1 MRKSAFDRYDNNHA
15 VISKCLGQIVGTNIT
30 QDRGMLNKL
39 TNIFAKKTDRIGIE
53 INSRKINIA
62 QIVKQGQQYK
72 LLKNVSA
79 DVPEGVYRDGQIVDS
94 LALSELIK
102 DTLKV
107 NKISSKKVSTAVPM
121 REAIIRVIPVP
132 AELDEQELKDMVL
145 VHEAGMYL
153 PYPREEVDLDYVKL
167 GYFMDEDGIEK
178 VNVLLVATKKE
189 VTDLYAEIFQQA
201 ELQMNVLE
209 INSFALIRTIREQLR
224 QFGSKEAVVLVDVE
238 FDSTEIAI
246 VVEGVPQFSRTVPIG
261 IDQMRAAI
269 SHVIDESETAF
280 LEDIDLLGNV
290 QDGGD
295 AGSAQMQSGKLALLK
310 VLGEL
315 TEELS
320 RSINFY
326 INQSEE
332 LEIAQL
338 LLAGPGAGIGQ
349 MDEFFTQRLN
359 LPTMKVDPIVTLALD
374 VNEDIAP
381 NQRPG
386 LGIVLGLG
394 MRDV

>member
-1 MRKSAFDRYDNNHA
+1 
-15 VISKCLGQIVGTNIT
+15 
-30 QDRGMLNKL
+30 MLKNL
-39 TNIFAKKTDRIGIE
+39 TNIFAKQGDIVGVE
-53 INSRKINIA
+53 INSQKINVA
-62 QIVKQGQQYK
+62 QIAKQGQQYK

-79 DVPEGVYRDGQIVDS
+79 DIPEGVYEDGKIIDS

-102 DTLKV
+102 DTLKA
-107 NKISSKKVSTAVPM
+107 NKISAKKVATAVPM

-132 AELDEQELKDMVL
+132 AELDEAELKDMVL

-153 PYPREEVDLDYVKL
+153 PYPREEVDLDYAKL

-189 VTDLYAEIFQQA
+189 VTDLYIEIFEQA
-201 ELQMNVLE
+201 NLEINVLE
-209 INSFALIRTIREQLR
+209 INSFALIRTLREQLR
-224 QFGSKEAVVLVDVE
+224 QFGSKEAVVLVDLE

-261 IDQMRAAI
+261 THQMYSAF
-269 SHVIDESETAF
+269 SEAVSLPDTGGSEIMQN
-280 LEDIDLLGNV
+280 LDLL
-290 QDGGD
+290 DGIDDSGTID
-295 AGSAQMQSGKLALLK
+295 ASQMESGQAALLK

-326 INQSEE
+326 INQSED

-338 LLAGPGAGIGQ
+338 LLAGPGGGINQ
-349 MDEFFTQRLN
+349 VDEFFTQKLN
-359 LPTMKVDPIVTLALD
+359 LPTMKIDPIAALALD
-374 VNEDIAP
+374 TNQDIAP
-381 NQRPG
+381 KHRPG

-394 MRDV
+394 MRE

>member
-1 MRKSAFDRYDNNHA
+1 
-15 VISKCLGQIVGTNIT
+15 
-30 QDRGMLNKL
+30 MLNKL
-39 TNIFAKKTDRIGIE
+39 TNIFTKKGGSIGIE
-53 INSRKINIA
+53 INPQKINIA
-62 QIVKQGQQYK
+62 QIAKNGQQYK

-79 DVPEGVYRDGQIVDS
+79 DIPEGIYEDGQIIDS
-94 LALSELIK
+94 LSLSELIK

-107 NKISSKKVSTAVPM
+107 NKITAKNVSTAVPM

-132 AELDEQELKDMVL
+132 AELDEEELKDMVM

-153 PYPREEVDLDYVKL
+153 PYPREEVDLDYAKL

-178 VNVLLVATKKE
+178 VNVLLVATRKE
-189 VTDLYAEIFQQA
+189 VTDLYSEIFQQA
-201 ELQMNVLE
+201 DLEMGVLE

-261 IDQMRAAI
+261 TYQMR
-269 SHVIDESETAF
+269 TAF
-280 LEDIDLLGNV
+280 SQATGLPDTGATELLHDIDIVDGLEDS
-290 QDGGD
+290 GD
-295 AGSAQMQSGKLALLK
+295 VDSSHIESGKAALTK
-310 VLGEL
+310 ILGEL
-315 TEELS
+315 SEELS

-326 INQSEE
+326 INQSED

-338 LLAGPGAGIGQ
+338 LLAGPGAGISQ
-349 MDEFFTQRLN
+349 VDDFFTQKLN
-359 LPTMKVDPIVTLALD
+359 LPTMKIDPITTLGLD
-374 VNEDIAP
+374 IDRDISP
-381 NQRPG
+381 EQRPG

-394 MRDV
+394 MRDL

>member
-1 MRKSAFDRYDNNHA
+1 
-15 VISKCLGQIVGTNIT
+15 
-30 QDRGMLNKL
+30 MLNKL
-39 TNIFAKKTDRIGIE
+39 TNIFAKKGGSIGIE
-53 INSRKINIA
+53 INPQRINIA
-62 QIVKQGQQYK
+62 QIAKSGQQYK

-79 DVPEGVYRDGQIVDS
+79 DIPSGIFEDGQIIDS
-94 LALSELIK
+94 LSLSELIK

-107 NKISSKKVSTAVPM
+107 NKITAKNVSTAVPM

-132 AELDEQELKDMVL
+132 AELDEEELKDMVM

-153 PYPREEVDLDYVKL
+153 PYPREEVDLDYAKL

-189 VTDLYAEIFQQA
+189 VTDLYSEIFQQA
-201 ELQMNVLE
+201 DLQMEVLE

-261 IDQMRAAI
+261 TYQMRSAFSQAVNLPETGATELL
-269 SHVIDESETAF
+269 HDIDIIDG
-280 LEDIDLLGNV
+280 LEDSGDIDSS
-290 QDGGD
+290 QIE
-295 AGSAQMQSGKLALLK
+295 SGKAALTK
-310 VLGEL
+310 IIGEL

-326 INQSEE
+326 INQSED

-338 LLAGPGAGIGQ
+338 LLAGPGAGISQ
-349 MDEFFTQRLN
+349 VDEFFTQKLN
-359 LPTMKVDPIVTLALD
+359 LPTMKIDPITTLGLD
-374 VNEDIAP
+374 AGQDIAP
-381 NQRPG
+381 EQRPG

-394 MRDV
+394 MRDL

>member
-1 MRKSAFDRYDNNHA
+1 
-15 VISKCLGQIVGTNIT
+15 
-30 QDRGMLNKL
+30 MLNNL
-39 TNIFAKKTDRIGIE
+39 TNIFAKKGEKIGIE
-53 INSRKINIA
+53 INPQKINIA
-62 QIVKQGQQYK
+62 QISKNGQQYK

-79 DVPEGVYRDGQIVDS
+79 EIPPGVFEDGQIVDS
-94 LALSELIK
+94 LSLSELIK
-102 DTLKV
+102 DTLKTH
-107 NKISSKKVSTAVPM
+107 KITAKTVATAVPM

-132 AELDEQELKDMVL
+132 AELDENELKDMVL

-153 PYPREEVDLDYVKL
+153 PYPREEVDLDYAKL

-189 VTDLYAEIFQQA
+189 VTDLYNEIFQQA
-201 ELQMNVLE
+201 DLQMGVLE

-261 IDQMRAAI
+261 TYQMRM
-269 SHVIDESETAF
+269 AF
-280 LEDIDLLGNV
+280 SQAMGLPNTGATELLHDVDILDGLENSGDIDSS
-290 QDGGD
+290 QIE
-295 AGSAQMQSGKLALLK
+295 SGKAALMK
-310 VLGEL
+310 ILGEL
-315 TEELS
+315 TDELS

-326 INQSEE
+326 INQSED

-338 LLAGPGAGIGQ
+338 LLAGPGAGISQ
-349 MDEFFTQRLN
+349 VDEFFTQKLN
-359 LPTMKVDPIVTLALD
+359 LPTMKVDPITTLGLD
-374 VNEDIAP
+374 LSQDIAP
-381 NQRPG
+381 EYRPG

-394 MRDV
+394 MRDI

>member
-1 MRKSAFDRYDNNHA
+1 
-15 VISKCLGQIVGTNIT
+15 
-30 QDRGMLNKL
+30 MLNNL
-39 TNIFAKKTDRIGIE
+39 TNIFTKKGGSIGIE
-53 INSRKINIA
+53 INPQRINIA
-62 QIVKQGQQYK
+62 QIAKNGQQYK

-79 DVPEGVYRDGQIVDS
+79 DIPDGIYEDGQIIDS
-94 LALSELIK
+94 LSLSELIK

-107 NKISSKKVSTAVPM
+107 NKIAAKNVSTAVPM

-132 AELDEQELKDMVL
+132 AELDKDELKDMVM

-153 PYPREEVDLDYVKL
+153 PYPREEVDLDYAKL

-178 VNVLLVATKKE
+178 VNVLLVATRKE
-189 VTDLYAEIFQQA
+189 VTDLYSEIFQQA
-201 ELQMNVLE
+201 DLQMEVLE

-224 QFGSKEAVVLVDVE
+224 QFGSKEAVVLVDIE

-261 IDQMRAAI
+261 TYQMRMAFSQAMGLPNTGATELL
-269 SHVIDESETAF
+269 HDIDIIDGLENT
-280 LEDIDLLGNV
+280 EDIDSSQIESGR
-290 QDGGD
+290 
-295 AGSAQMQSGKLALLK
+295 SALMKI
-310 VLGEL
+310 LGEL

-326 INQSEE
+326 INQSED

-338 LLAGPGAGIGQ
+338 LLAGPGAGINQ
-349 MDEFFTQRLN
+349 VDNFFTQKMN
-359 LPTMKVDPIVTLALD
+359 LPTMKVDPITSLGLD
-374 VNEDIAP
+374 IGQDIAP
-381 NQRPG
+381 EYRPG

-394 MRDV
+394 VRDL

>member
-1 MRKSAFDRYDNNHA
+1 
-15 VISKCLGQIVGTNIT
+15 
-30 QDRGMLNKL
+30 MLNNL
-39 TNIFAKKTDRIGIE
+39 TNIFTKKGGSIGIE
-53 INSRKINIA
+53 INSQKINIA
-62 QIVKQGQQYK
+62 QIAKNGQQYK

-79 DVPEGVYRDGQIVDS
+79 DIPEGIYEDGQIVDS
-94 LALSELIK
+94 LSLSELIK

-107 NKISSKKVSTAVPM
+107 NKITAKSVSTAVPM

-132 AELDEQELKDMVL
+132 AELDEDELKDMVM

-153 PYPREEVDLDYVKL
+153 PYPREEVDLDYAKL

-178 VNVLLVATKKE
+178 VNVLLVATRKE
-189 VTDLYAEIFQQA
+189 VTDLYSEIFQQA
-201 ELQMNVLE
+201 DLQMGVLE

-261 IDQMRAAI
+261 TYQMRMAFSQAMGLPDTGATELL
-269 SHVIDESETAF
+269 HDIDIIDG
-280 LEDIDLLGNV
+280 LEDT
-290 QDGGD
+290 GD
-295 AGSAQMQSGKLALLK
+295 VDSSQIESGKLALMK
-310 VLGEL
+310 ILGEL
-315 TEELS
+315 TEELN

-326 INQSEE
+326 INQSED

-338 LLAGPGAGIGQ
+338 LLAGPGAGISQ
-349 MDEFFTQRLN
+349 VDEFFTQKLN
-359 LPTMKVDPIVTLALD
+359 LPTMKVDPITTLGLD
-374 VNEDIAP
+374 IGQDIAP
-381 NQRPG
+381 EYRPG

-394 MRDV
+394 MRDL

>member
-1 MRKSAFDRYDNNHA
+1 M
-15 VISKCLGQIVGTNIT
+15 
-30 QDRGMLNKL
+30 
-39 TNIFAKKTDRIGIE
+39 
-53 INSRKINIA
+53 
-62 QIVKQGQQYK
+62 
-72 LLKNVSA
+72 
-79 DVPEGVYRDGQIVDS
+79 
-94 LALSELIK
+94 IK
-102 DTLKV
+102 DTLKA
-107 NKISSKKVSTAVPM
+107 NKISAKKVSTAVPM

-132 AELDEQELKDMVL
+132 AELDENELKDMVL

-153 PYPREEVDLDYVKL
+153 PYPREEVDLDYAKL

-189 VTDLYAEIFQQA
+189 VTDLYNEIFQQA
-201 ELQMNVLE
+201 DLQMGVLE

-261 IDQMRAAI
+261 TYQMRAAF
-269 SHVIDESETAF
+269 SDAMGLPNTGETE
-280 LEDIDLLGNV
+280 LLHDIDII
-290 QDGGD
+290 DGLSDSGEID
-295 AGSAQMQSGKLALLK
+295 SSQIESGKLALMK
-310 VLGEL
+310 VMEEL

-326 INQSEE
+326 INQSED

-338 LLAGPGAGIGQ
+338 LLAGPGAGISQ
-349 MDEFFTQRLN
+349 VDEFFTQKLN
-359 LPTMKVDPIVTLALD
+359 LPTMKIDPVTTLGLD
-374 VNEDIAP
+374 ISQDIAP
-381 NQRPG
+381 EYRPG

-394 MRDV
+394 MRDI

>member
-1 MRKSAFDRYDNNHA
+1 
-15 VISKCLGQIVGTNIT
+15 
-30 QDRGMLNKL
+30 
-39 TNIFAKKTDRIGIE
+39 
-53 INSRKINIA
+53 
-62 QIVKQGQQYK
+62 
-72 LLKNVSA
+72 
-79 DVPEGVYRDGQIVDS
+79 VYEDGKIVDS

-102 DTLKV
+102 DTLKA
-107 NKISSKKVSTAVPM
+107 NKISAKKVATAVPM

-132 AELDEQELKDMVL
+132 AELDEAELKDMVL

-153 PYPREEVDLDYVKL
+153 PYPREEVDLDYAKL

-189 VTDLYAEIFQQA
+189 ITDLYIEIFEQA
-201 ELQMNVLE
+201 NLEINVLE
-209 INSFALIRTIREQLR
+209 INSFALIRTLREQLR
-224 QFGSKEAVVLVDVE
+224 QFGSKEAVVLVDLE

-261 IDQMRAAI
+261 THQMHSAF
-269 SHVIDESETAF
+269 SEAVNLPETGGSEIMQN
-280 LEDIDLLGNV
+280 LDLL
-290 QDGGD
+290 DGIDDSGTMD
-295 AGSAQMQSGKLALLK
+295 ASQMESGQAALLK

-326 INQSEE
+326 INQSED

-338 LLAGPGAGIGQ
+338 LLAGPGGGINQ
-349 MDEFFTQRLN
+349 VDEFFTQKLN
-359 LPTMKVDPIVTLALD
+359 LPTMKIDPIAALALD
-374 VNEDIAP
+374 TSQDIAP
-381 NQRPG
+381 KHRPG

-394 MRDV
+394 MRE

>member
-1 MRKSAFDRYDNNHA
+1 
-15 VISKCLGQIVGTNIT
+15 
-30 QDRGMLNKL
+30 MLNKL
-39 TNIFAKKTDRIGIE
+39 TNIFAKKGGSIGIE
-53 INSRKINIA
+53 INPQRINIA
-62 QIVKQGQQYK
+62 QIAKSGQQYK

-79 DVPEGVYRDGQIVDS
+79 DIPSGIFEDGQIIDS
-94 LALSELIK
+94 LSLSELIK

-107 NKISSKKVSTAVPM
+107 NKITAKNVSTAVPM

-132 AELDEQELKDMVL
+132 AELDEEELKDMVM

-153 PYPREEVDLDYVKL
+153 PYPREEVDLDYAKL

-189 VTDLYAEIFQQA
+189 VTDLYSEIFQQA
-201 ELQMNVLE
+201 DLQMEVLE

-261 IDQMRAAI
+261 TYQMRSAFSQAVNLPETGATELL
-269 SHVIDESETAF
+269 HDIDIIDGLEDS
-280 LEDIDLLGNV
+280 EDIDSS
-290 QDGGD
+290 QIE
-295 AGSAQMQSGKLALLK
+295 SGKAALTK
-310 VLGEL
+310 IIGEL

-326 INQSEE
+326 INQSED

-338 LLAGPGAGIGQ
+338 LLAGPGAGISQ
-349 MDEFFTQRLN
+349 VDEFFTQKLN
-359 LPTMKVDPIVTLALD
+359 LPTMKIDPITTLGLD
-374 VNEDIAP
+374 AGQDIAP
-381 NQRPG
+381 EQRPG

-394 MRDV
+394 MRDL